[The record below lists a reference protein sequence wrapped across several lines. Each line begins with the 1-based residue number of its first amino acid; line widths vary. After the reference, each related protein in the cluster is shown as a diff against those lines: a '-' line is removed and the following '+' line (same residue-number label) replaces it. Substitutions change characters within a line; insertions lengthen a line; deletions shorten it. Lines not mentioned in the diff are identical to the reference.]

1 MESLTKNI
9 LDKFCGLL
17 FFLKKSKKEFELV
30 ADEISESSLRTA
42 LNGLSEESN
51 FYAGEIKQQLKSLGI
66 HAEVPENY
74 PESGGEILP
83 EHYELAEGPGRELF
97 NICSF
102 NEFSLK
108 KAYNELI
115 TESIPYQ
122 SLKEI
127 MIYQLNALTYTFMK
141 VKTLNTA
148 RFVSYPQYT

>member
-1 MESLTKNI
+1 MESITKNI

-30 ADEISESSLRTA
+30 ADEIGESSLRTA
-42 LNGLSEESN
+42 LNSLSEESN

-66 HAEVPENY
+66 HAEVPEDYFEPFESVPENY
-74 PESGGEILP
+74 S
-83 EHYELAEGPGRELF
+83 LAEGPGRELY

-108 KAYNELI
+108 KAYNDLI

-148 RFVSYPQYT
+148 RFLSYQS

>member
-1 MESLTKNI
+1 MERLTKNI

-30 ADEISESSLRTA
+30 ADEIGESSLRTA

-66 HAEVPENY
+66 HAEIPEDFTDHYDEPVPESY
-74 PESGGEILP
+74 K
-83 EHYELAEGPGRELF
+83 LAEGPGGELT

-102 NEFSLK
+102 NEFSLR
-108 KAYNELI
+108 KAYNDLI

-127 MIYQLNALTYTFMK
+127 MIYQLNALTFTFMK

-148 RFVSYPQYT
+148 RFAIY

>member
-1 MESLTKNI
+1 MESITKNI

-30 ADEISESSLRTA
+30 ADEIGESSLRTA
-42 LNGLSEESN
+42 LNSLSEESN

-66 HAEVPENY
+66 HAEVPDDYPDHYDESVPEN
-74 PESGGEILP
+74 
-83 EHYELAEGPGRELF
+83 YELAEGPGRELN

-102 NEFSLK
+102 NEFSLR
-108 KAYNELI
+108 KAYNDLI

-141 VKTLNTA
+141 IKTLNTA
-148 RFVSYPQYT
+148 RFLSY